1 ARHTKARDECAR
13 ARPARHARRSVRGPA
28 ASGRTGRRPDRGC
41 RDPVECRPVARRSR
55 AGDHGARRALAV
67 RRPGVHRLLGGLVP
81 PVRRE
86 RGSRPRPA
94 RIWVA
99 DDAAASSSW
108 ERSLLLSAAPGIEV
122 RVVNVAAAAAAYA
135 EEAAAPGGAFLLVRD
150 LASARALVEAG
161 AAVPAWNL
169 G

>member
-1 ARHTKARDECAR
+1 MSWILHRVD
-13 ARPARHARRSVRGPA
+13 
-28 ASGRTGRRPDRGC
+28 DRLI
-41 RDPVECRPVARRSR
+41 
-55 AGDHGARRALAV
+55 HGQVVIAY
-67 RRPGVHRLLGGLVP
+67 
-81 PVRRE
+81 
-86 RGSRPRPA
+86 GSRLRPA

-169 G
+169 GGLHYAPGKEKVNEYIYLDESDRSAARALAARGVELVVQDVPASRAQRLESLDPQSAAS